1 MQSKLRKLEAN
12 VPDQDNIYQLSLLKG
27 TKPNALFN
35 NSSEKLVQS
44 LTGSLFLQYSLTH
57 KDEVFVASKMF
68 LMVPCHS

>member
-1 MQSKLRKLEAN
+1 MQTKLRKSEAN

-27 TKPNALFN
+27 TKPNAYN

-44 LTGSLFLQYSLTH
+44 LQGKAAYQHSLTH